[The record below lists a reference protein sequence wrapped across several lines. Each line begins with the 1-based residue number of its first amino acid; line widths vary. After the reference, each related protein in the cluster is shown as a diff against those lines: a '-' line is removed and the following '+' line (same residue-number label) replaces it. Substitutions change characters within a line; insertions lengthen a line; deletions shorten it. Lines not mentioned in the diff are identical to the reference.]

1 MSQRMRTAAA
11 LAAVTLVAACSS
23 GGTASSRHAAA
34 PGLDGCVH
42 AGPGVRIVDAASA
55 PDPLR
60 VAVLGTGSTAAVFTN
75 ESDLDLCSWLPFARA
90 LARGGVRALL
100 YDYRYTTQHDALAV
114 AREARRLGAKRIVLV
129 GASVGARGSLAAAA
143 GARPRLV
150 DAVVS
155 LSAERVTREGVPDLF
170 PVVRHLRA
178 PTLYVA
184 ARSDPYATGADAP
197 QLYRRTAATRKRL
210 VLVPGTA
217 HGVHLLDGA
226 AGAGV
231 RRIVTAFIR

>member
-11 LAAVTLVAACSS
+11 LATVSLAAACSS
-23 GGTASSRHAAA
+23 GGAASSHRVTT

-42 AGPGVRIVDAASA
+42 AGPGVRIVAAPSA
-55 PDPLR
+55 PGPIR
-60 VAVLGTGSTAAVFTN
+60 VAVLGTGATAAVFTN
-75 ESDLDLCSWLPFARA
+75 ESDLDLCSWLPFARS
-90 LARGGVRALL
+90 LARNGVRALL
-100 YDYRYTTQHDALAV
+100 YDYRYTTQHDALTV
-114 AREARRLGAKRIVLV
+114 AREARRLGAKRVVLV

-143 GARPRLV
+143 GAPRGLV

-184 ARSDPYATGADAP
+184 ARNDPYATGTDAP

-217 HGVHLLDGA
+217 HGVKLLEGA
-226 AGAGV
+226 AGARV
-231 RRIVTAFIR
+231 RGIVTAFIR